1 MTHNALALA
10 AVFALVLVT
19 ALTLAYLL
27 LLRLPL
33 SRERGSRGRTS
44 RPERIVQWNGF
55 TMTTGLPADTGLLVF
70 S

>member
-19 ALTLAYLL
+19 ALTLAYLR

-44 RPERIVQWNGF
+44 PERIVQWNGF